1 MKQSTERILT
11 THVGSLPRPP
21 DLLQMIQAKERGGGG
36 FDGEAF
42 ARRVKEA
49 VAEVVRKQ
57 AEAGIDILADGEMGR
72 FGFIPYVNERLT
84 GLEALPN
91 PGGEGTWARSR
102 EHLAFPE
109 YYAWAAQMPGAAGG
123 AQRNQWVC
131 TGPIAYKG
139 QQALGR
145 DIDNLKAALAQTRYT
160 EAFMPAVSPAQLAGW
175 NKNEYYKTDEEFRV
189 AIADAL
195 REEYRAIVDAGI
207 VLQIDDPQLASH
219 YTTHPELDIAQC
231 RNWASATV
239 ELLNHA
245 LAGIPPE
252 RVRYHTCY
260 GINMG
265 PRVHDLE
272 LKHIVDVM
280 LRINT
285 GAYSFEAGNPRHEHE
300 WRVWE
305 DAKLPEGKILIP
317 GVITHGSNFVEH
329 PEAIGQ
335 RIGRFARV
343 VGRERVIAG
352 ADCGFAS
359 FSTTCEV
366 HPTVVWAKLAA
377 LGEGARLA
385 TKELW
390 GRA

>member
-1 MKQSTERILT
+1 MRQSTERILT

-21 DLLQMIQAKERGGGG
+21 DLLAMIQAKELGGP
-36 FDGEAF
+36 FDAEAC
-42 ARRVKEA
+42 AGRVRSA
-49 VAEVVRKQ
+49 VAEVVKRQ
-57 AEAGIDILADGEMGR
+57 AEAGIDIVADGEMGR

-84 GLEALPN
+84 GLEARPN

-102 EHLAFPE
+102 EHQAFPE
-109 YYAWAAQMPGAAGG
+109 YYASAAELPGAAGG

-139 QQALGR
+139 QQALAR
-145 DIDNLKAALAQTRYT
+145 DIGNLKAALVQTGSA

-175 NKNEYYKTDEEFRV
+175 NKNEYYKSDEEFRV

-195 REEYRAIVDAGI
+195 RVEYRAIVNAGI

-231 RNWASATV
+231 RNWASSTV

-265 PRVHDLE
+265 PRVHDME
-272 LKHIVDVM
+272 LKHIVDIM
-280 LRINT
+280 LRINA

-305 DAKLPEGKILIP
+305 DAKLPEAKILIP

-329 PEAIGQ
+329 PEAIAQ
-335 RIGRFARV
+335 RIGRFAQV

-359 FSTTCEV
+359 FATTCEV
-366 HPTVVWAKLAA
+366 HPSVVWTKLAA
-377 LGEGARLA
+377 LSEGARLA

-390 GRA
+390 GGG

>member
-1 MKQSTERILT
+1 MKRSSERMLT

-21 DLLQMIQAKERGGGG
+21 DLLAMLQAKERGGAPDAAA
-36 FDGEAF
+36 FDDRVKRAVGEAV
-42 ARRVKEA
+42 RRQV
-49 VAEVVRKQ
+49 
-57 AEAGIDILADGEMGR
+57 EAGIDIVADGEMGR
-72 FGFIPYVNERLT
+72 FGFIPYVNERLS
-84 GLEALPN
+84 GLEPRPN
-91 PGGEGTWARSR
+91 AGGEGAWARSR

-109 YYAWAAQMPGAAGG
+109 YYAWAAEMPGAAGR
-123 AQRNQWVC
+123 APPTRWAC

-139 QQALGR
+139 QAALKR
-145 DIDNLKAALAQTRYT
+145 DIDNLKAAAAAAGCE

-175 NKNEYYKTDEEFRV
+175 NKNEYYKTDEEYR
-189 AIADAL
+189 AALADAL
-195 REEYRAIVDAGI
+195 REEYRVIVDAGL

-231 RNWASATV
+231 RSIAAATV
-239 ELLNHA
+239 EVLNHA

-252 RVRYHTCY
+252 QVRYHTCY

-272 LKHIVDVM
+272 LKHIIDVM
-280 LRINT
+280 LKINA

-305 DAKLPEGKILIP
+305 EVKFPEDKTVIP

-329 PEAIGQ
+329 PEAIAQ
-335 RIGRFARV
+335 RIGRFAQA
-343 VGRERVIAG
+343 VGRENVIAG

-385 TKELW
+385 TRELW
-390 GRA
+390 GRR

>member
-11 THVGSLPRPP
+11 THVGSLPRPS
-21 DLLQMIQAKERGGGG
+21 DLLEMIQAKERG
-36 FDGEAF
+36 EAF
-42 ARRVKEA
+42 DAAALSARVKGT
-49 VAEVVRKQ
+49 VAEVVRRQ
-57 AEAGIDILADGEMGR
+57 AESGIDIIADGEMGR
-72 FGFIPYVNERLT
+72 FGFIPYINERLT
-84 GLEALPN
+84 GLEPRPN

-109 YYAWAAQMPGAAGG
+109 YYAWAAHMPGAAGG
-123 AQRNQWVC
+123 AQPTRWVC
-131 TGPIAYKG
+131 TAPIAYKG
-139 QQALGR
+139 HQALAR
-145 DIDNLKAALAQTRYT
+145 DIDNLKAALVQVRYE

-175 NKNEYYKTDEEFRV
+175 NKNEFYKSDEEFRV
-189 AIADAL
+189 AVADAL
-195 REEYRAIVDAGI
+195 HQEYRAIVDAGL

-245 LAGIPPE
+245 LAGIPQQ

-272 LKHIVDVM
+272 LKHIVDIM
-280 LRINT
+280 LRVNA

-305 DAKLPEGKILIP
+305 EVKLPDGKVVIP

-329 PEAIGQ
+329 PEAIAQ
-335 RIGRFARV
+335 RIGRFAQV
-343 VGRERVIAG
+343 VGRENAIAG

-366 HPTVVWAKLAA
+366 HPTVVWAKLASLA
-377 LGEGARLA
+377 EGARLA

>member
-1 MKQSTERILT
+1 MKRSNERILT

-21 DLLQMIQAKERGGGG
+21 DLLAMIQAKEQGAAL
-36 FDGEAF
+36 DTDAF
-42 ARRVKEA
+42 AARVKSA
-49 VAEVVRKQ
+49 VAAVVKKQ
-57 AEAGIDILADGEMGR
+57 AESGIDIIADGEMGR
-72 FGFIPYVNERLT
+72 FGFIPYVNERLA
-84 GLEALPN
+84 GLEPRPN
-91 PGGEGTWARSR
+91 IGGEGTWARSR

-123 AQRNQWVC
+123 AQRNRWVC

-139 QQALGR
+139 QEALAR
-145 DIDNLKAALAQTRYT
+145 DIDNLKAALAGVPHE
-160 EAFMPAVSPAQLAGW
+160 EAFMPAVSPDQLAGW
-175 NKNEYYKTDEEFRV
+175 NRNEYYKTEEEFRV
-189 AIADAL
+189 ALADAL
-195 REEYRAIVDAGI
+195 REEYRAIVDAGL

-219 YTTHPELDIAQC
+219 YTTHPELDVAQC

-239 ELLNHA
+239 EVLNHA
-245 LAGIPPE
+245 LAGIPAE

-280 LRINT
+280 LQVNA

-305 DAKLPEGKILIP
+305 QVELPAGKALIP

-329 PEAIGQ
+329 PEAIAQ
-335 RIGRFARV
+335 RIARFAAA
-343 VGRERVIAG
+343 VGRENVIAG

-385 TKELW
+385 TRELW
-390 GRA
+390 GRS

>member
-1 MKQSTERILT
+1 MKHSTERILT

-21 DLLQMIQAKERGGGG
+21 DLLEMIQAKEQGRPI
-36 FDGEAF
+36 DAEAF
-42 ARRVKEA
+42 AARVKSA
-49 VAEVVRKQ
+49 VAEAVRKQ
-57 AEAGIDILADGEMGR
+57 AEAGIDIAADGEMGR

-84 GLEALPN
+84 GLEARSN
-91 PGGEGTWARSR
+91 PRSEGTWARSR

-123 AQRNQWVC
+123 AQRTQWVC

-139 QQALGR
+139 QEALKR
-145 DIDNLKAALAQTRYT
+145 DINNLKAALAQVRHE

-175 NKNEYYKTDEEFRV
+175 NRNEYYKTEEEFRI

-195 REEYRAIVDAGI
+195 REEYKAIVDAGL

-231 RNWASATV
+231 RNVASATV

-245 LAGIPPE
+245 LAGIPAE

-272 LKHIVDVM
+272 LKHIIDIM
-280 LRINT
+280 LRINA
-285 GAYSFEAGNPRHEHE
+285 GAFSFEAGNPRHEHE
-300 WRVWE
+300 WKVWE
-305 DAKLPEGKILIP
+305 TAKLPQGKVLIP

-329 PEAIGQ
+329 PEAVAQ
-335 RIGRFARV
+335 RIGRFAEA
-343 VGRERVIAG
+343 VGRENVIAG

-385 TKELW
+385 SRELW
-390 GRA
+390 RRA

>member
-1 MKQSTERILT
+1 MKQSVERILT
-11 THVGSLPRPP
+11 THAGSLPRPP
-21 DLLQMIQAKERGGGG
+21 DLLEMIQAKERGGD
-36 FDGEAF
+36 FDAAAF
-42 ARRVKEA
+42 AARVKSA
-49 VAEVVRKQ
+49 VAEVVRRQ
-57 AEAGIDILADGEMGR
+57 AESGIDIAADGEMGR
-72 FGFIPYVNERLT
+72 FGFIPYVNERLA
-84 GLEALPN
+84 GLDARPN
-91 PGGEGTWARSR
+91 PVTQGTWARSR

-139 QQALGR
+139 QAALAR
-145 DIDNLKAALAQTRYT
+145 DIDNLKAALAGQRYE

-175 NKNEYYKTDEEFRV
+175 NKNEHYRTDEEFRV

-195 REEYRAIVDAGI
+195 HEEYKAIVDAGL
-207 VLQIDDPQLASH
+207 VVQIDDPQLASH

-231 RNWASATV
+231 RNVAAATV

-245 LAGIPPE
+245 LTGIPPE

-272 LKHIVDVM
+272 LKHIVDIM
-280 LRINT
+280 LSINA

-305 DAKLPEGKILIP
+305 DVKLPEGKVLIP

-329 PEAIGQ
+329 PEAIAQ
-335 RIGRFARV
+335 RIARFAQAA
-343 VGRERVIAG
+343 GRENVIAG

-390 GRA
+390 GRT

>member
-1 MKQSTERILT
+1 MSVACRGRRICWRC
-11 THVGSLPRPP
+11 SR
-21 DLLQMIQAKERGGGG
+21 QRSRGRR
-36 FDGEAF
+36 FDAGAF
-42 ARRVKEA
+42 AARVRSA
-49 VAEVVRKQ
+49 VAEIVEKQ
-57 AEAGIDILADGEMGR
+57 AAAGIDIVADGEMGR

-84 GLEALPN
+84 GLEPRPN
-91 PGGEGTWARSR
+91 ARSEGTWARSR
-102 EHLAFPE
+102 EHQAFPE

-123 AQRNQWVC
+123 AQRTQWVC

-139 QQALGR
+139 QQALAR
-145 DIDNLKAALAQTRYT
+145 DIDNLKAALAHVQYE
-160 EAFMPAVSPAQLAGW
+160 EAFMPAVSPAQLGGW
-175 NKNEYYKTDEEFRV
+175 NKNEYYKTEEEFRV

-195 REEYRAIVDAGI
+195 REEYRMIVDAGL

-219 YTTHPELDIAQC
+219 YTTHAELDLAQC
-231 RNWASATV
+231 RNWAAATV

-245 LAGIPPE
+245 LAGIPAE

-272 LKHIVDVM
+272 LKHIVDIM
-280 LRINT
+280 LRIDA

-305 DAKLPEGKILIP
+305 EVKLPAGKALIP

-329 PEAIGQ
+329 PEAIAQ
-335 RIGRFARV
+335 RIGRFAQV
-343 VGRERVIAG
+343 VGRENVIAG

-385 TKELW
+385 TRELW

>member
-1 MKQSTERILT
+1 MKRSTGRILT

-21 DLLQMIQAKERGGGG
+21 DLLQMIQAKERNEPA
-36 FDGEAF
+36 DGAAF
-42 ARRVKEA
+42 ANRVKSA
-49 VAEVVRKQ
+49 VADAVRKQ
-57 AEAGIDILADGEMGR
+57 ADSGIDIIADGEMGR

-84 GLEALPN
+84 GLEARPN
-91 PGGEGTWARSR
+91 PDSEGTWVRSR

-123 AQRNQWVC
+123 AQRNRWVC

-139 QQALGR
+139 HQALMR
-145 DIDNLKAALAQTRYT
+145 DIDNLKGALAQVHCE
-160 EAFMPAVSPAQLAGW
+160 EAFMPAVSPDQLAGW
-175 NKNEYYKTDEEFRV
+175 NKNEYYQTDEEFRV
-189 AIADAL
+189 AIANAL
-195 REEYRAIVDAGI
+195 HEEYRAIVDAGL

-239 ELLNHA
+239 EVLNHA
-245 LAGIPPE
+245 LVGIPPE

-272 LKHIVDVM
+272 LKHIVDIM
-280 LRINT
+280 LRIDA

-300 WRVWE
+300 WRVWAE
-305 DAKLPEGKILIP
+305 LKLPEGKALIP

-329 PEAIGQ
+329 PEAIAQ
-335 RIGRFARV
+335 RIARFAGA
-343 VGRERVIAG
+343 VGRENVIAG

-377 LGEGARLA
+377 LAEGARLA
-385 TKELW
+385 TTELW

>member
-1 MKQSTERILT
+1 MKHSTHRILT

-21 DLLQMIQAKERGGGG
+21 DLLAMTVAKEKGAP
-36 FDGEAF
+36 FDAE
-42 ARRVKEA
+42 RYVSRVKSA
-49 VAEVVRKQ
+49 VAEVVKKQ
-57 AEAGIDILADGEMGR
+57 AEAGIDVVADGEMGR
-72 FGFIPYVNERLT
+72 FGFIPYVNDRLA
-84 GLEALPN
+84 GIEPRPN
-91 PGGEGTWARSR
+91 PGGEGTWSRSR

-123 AQRNQWVC
+123 AQATRWVC

-139 QQALGR
+139 HKALAR
-145 DIDNLKAALAQTRYT
+145 DIANLKAALAAVNCE

-175 NKNEYYKTDEEFRV
+175 NKNEFYRTDEEFRIAV
-189 AIADAL
+189 ADAVHD
-195 REEYRAIVDAGI
+195 EYQAIVDAGL

-219 YTTHPELDIAQC
+219 YTTHPELDITQC
-231 RNWASATV
+231 RYVANATV
-239 ELLNHA
+239 EVLNHA

-265 PRVHDLE
+265 PRVHELE
-272 LKHIVDVM
+272 MKHIVDIM

-305 DAKLPEGKILIP
+305 EVKLPAGKALIP

-329 PEAIGQ
+329 PEAIAQ
-335 RIGRFARV
+335 RIGRFAKV
-343 VGRERVIAG
+343 VGRENVIAG

-366 HPTVVWAKLAA
+366 HPTVVWVKLAA
-377 LGEGARLA
+377 LAEGARLA

>member
-1 MKQSTERILT
+1 MKRSSERILT
-11 THVGSLPRPP
+11 THVGSLPRPA
-21 DLLQMIQAKERGGGG
+21 DLLTMIQAKEQGLP
-36 FDGEAF
+36 FDKDAF
-42 ARRVKEA
+42 VARVRSA
-49 VAEVVRKQ
+49 VAEVVEKQ
-57 AEAGIDILADGEMGR
+57 AAAGIDIVGDGEMGR

-84 GLEALPN
+84 GIEPRPN
-91 PGGEGTWARSR
+91 PASEGTWARSR

-123 AQRNQWVC
+123 AQRNRWVC
-131 TGPIAYKG
+131 TGPIAYQG
-139 QQALGR
+139 HEALAR
-145 DIDNLKAALAQTRYT
+145 DIDNLKAALAAVRCE

-175 NKNEYYKTDEEFRV
+175 NKNEYYKTEEEFGV
-189 AIADAL
+189 ALADAL
-195 REEYRAIVDAGI
+195 NQEYRAIVDAGL

-219 YTTHPELDIAQC
+219 YTTHPELDLAQC
-231 RNWASATV
+231 RNWANSTV

-272 LKHIVDVM
+272 LKHIVDIM
-280 LRINT
+280 LRVNA

-305 DAKLPEGKILIP
+305 EVKLPDGKALIP

-329 PEAIGQ
+329 PEAIAQ
-335 RIGRFARV
+335 RIGRFAAV
-343 VGRERVIAG
+343 VGRENVIAG

-366 HPTVVWAKLAA
+366 HPSVVWAKLAA
-377 LGEGARLA
+377 LGQGARLA
-385 TKELW
+385 TQELW

>member
-21 DLLQMIQAKERGGGG
+21 DLLAMIQAKERGGG
-36 FDGEAF
+36 FDGEVF
-42 ARRVKEA
+42 ASRVKAA
-49 VAEVVRKQ
+49 VVEVVLKQ

-84 GLEALPN
+84 GLEARPN

-123 AQRNQWVC
+123 AQRKQWVC

-139 QQALGR
+139 QQALAR
-145 DIDNLKAALAQTRYT
+145 DIDNLKAALAQTSYA
-160 EAFMPAVSPAQLAGW
+160 EVFMPAVSPIQLAGW
-175 NKNEYYKTDEEFRV
+175 NKNEYYRTDEEFRV

-195 REEYRAIVDAGI
+195 REEYRTIVDAGI

-231 RNWASATV
+231 RSWASATV

-272 LKHIVDVM
+272 LKHIVDIM

-329 PEAIGQ
+329 PEAIAQ
-335 RIGRFARV
+335 RIGRFAHV

-377 LGEGARLA
+377 LAEGARLA
-385 TKELW
+385 TQELW
-390 GRA
+390 SGG

>member
-1 MKQSTERILT
+1 MRQSTERILT

-21 DLLQMIQAKERGGGG
+21 DLLAMILAKEQGGP
-36 FDGEAF
+36 FDAEAY
-42 ARRVKEA
+42 AGRVRSA
-49 VAEVVRKQ
+49 VAEVVKRQ
-57 AEAGIDILADGEMGR
+57 AEAGIDIVADGEMGR
-72 FGFIPYVNERLT
+72 FGFIPYVNERLS
-84 GLEALPN
+84 GLEARPN

-139 QQALGR
+139 QQALAR
-145 DIDNLKAALAQTRYT
+145 DIDNLKAALAQNSSV

-195 REEYRAIVDAGI
+195 HVEYRAIVDAGI

-231 RNWASATV
+231 RSWASSTV

-265 PRVHDLE
+265 PRVHDME

-329 PEAIGQ
+329 PEAIAQ
-335 RIGRFARV
+335 RIGRFAQV
-343 VGRERVIAG
+343 VGRGRVIAG

-366 HPTVVWAKLAA
+366 HPSVVWPKLAA
-377 LGEGARLA
+377 LAEGARLA

-390 GRA
+390 GGG

>member
-1 MKQSTERILT
+1 MKRSNERILT

-21 DLLQMIQAKERGGGG
+21 DLLAMIQAKEQGAAL
-36 FDGEAF
+36 DTDAF
-42 ARRVKEA
+42 AARVKSA
-49 VAEVVRKQ
+49 VAAVVKKQ
-57 AEAGIDILADGEMGR
+57 AESGIDIIADGEMGR
-72 FGFIPYVNERLT
+72 FGFIPYVNERLA
-84 GLEALPN
+84 GLEPRPN
-91 PGGEGTWARSR
+91 IGGEGTWARSR

-123 AQRNQWVC
+123 AQRNRWVC

-139 QQALGR
+139 QEALAR
-145 DIDNLKAALAQTRYT
+145 DIDNLKAALAGVPHE
-160 EAFMPAVSPAQLAGW
+160 EAFMPAVSPDQLAGW
-175 NKNEYYKTDEEFRV
+175 NRNEYYKTEEEFRV
-189 AIADAL
+189 ALADAL
-195 REEYRAIVDAGI
+195 REEYRAIVDAGL

-219 YTTHPELDIAQC
+219 YTTHPELDVAQC

-239 ELLNHA
+239 EVLNHA
-245 LAGIPPE
+245 LAGIPAE

-280 LRINT
+280 LQVNA

-305 DAKLPEGKILIP
+305 QVELPAGKALIP

-329 PEAIGQ
+329 PEAIAQ
-335 RIGRFARV
+335 RITRFAGA
-343 VGRERVIAG
+343 VGRENVIAG

-385 TKELW
+385 TRELW
-390 GRA
+390 GRS

>member
-1 MKQSTERILT
+1 MKQSAERILT

-21 DLLQMIQAKERGGGG
+21 DLLEMIQAKERGEPIDSG
-36 FDGEAF
+36 AF
-42 ARRVKEA
+42 ADRVKST
-49 VAEVVRKQ
+49 VAEVVRRQ
-57 AEAGIDILADGEMGR
+57 ADAGIDIVADGEMGR
-72 FGFIPYVNERLT
+72 FGFIPYVNERLA
-84 GLEALPN
+84 GLEARPN
-91 PGGEGTWARSR
+91 PVTQGTWARSR

-139 QQALGR
+139 QEALAR
-145 DIDNLKAALAQTRYT
+145 DIDNLKAALGQVRCE

-175 NKNEYYKTDEEFRV
+175 NKNEFYKTDEEFRV
-189 AIADAL
+189 AVADAL
-195 REEYRAIVDAGI
+195 HEEYRAIVDAGL

-231 RNWASATV
+231 RNVAAATV

-252 RVRYHTCY
+252 QVRYHTCY

-280 LRINT
+280 LRINA

-305 DAKLPEGKILIP
+305 DVKLPEGKVLIP

-329 PEAIGQ
+329 PEAIAQ
-335 RIGRFARV
+335 RIARFAQAA
-343 VGRERVIAG
+343 GRENVIAG

-385 TKELW
+385 WQELW
-390 GRA
+390 GRD

>member
-1 MKQSTERILT
+1 MKHSTERILT

-21 DLLQMIQAKERGGGG
+21 DLLAMIQAKEQ
-36 FDGEAF
+36 GEAF
-42 ARRVKEA
+42 DPEAFATRVKDA

-57 AEAGIDILADGEMGR
+57 AECGIDIVADGEMGR
-72 FGFIPYVNERLT
+72 FGFIPYVNERLS
-84 GLEALPN
+84 GLEARPN
-91 PGGEGTWARSR
+91 PRTEGTWARSR

-123 AQRNQWVC
+123 AQRNHWLC
-131 TGPIAYKG
+131 TGPIRYQG
-139 QQALGR
+139 QAALTR
-145 DIDNLKAALAQTRYT
+145 DIDNLKAALARVPHQ

-175 NKNEYYKTDEEFRV
+175 NRNEYYKTDEEFRV
-189 AIADAL
+189 ALAEAL
-195 REEYRAIVDAGI
+195 REEYRAVVDAGL

-219 YTTHPELDIAQC
+219 YTTHPEFDIAQC
-231 RNWASATV
+231 RDLASATV
-239 ELLNHA
+239 ELLNHS
-245 LAGIPPE
+245 LEGIPAD

-272 LKHIVDVM
+272 LKHIVDIM
-280 LRINT
+280 LQINA

-305 DAKLPEGKILIP
+305 TVKLPEGKVLIP

-329 PEAIGQ
+329 PEAIAQ
-335 RIGRFARV
+335 RIGRFAGV
-343 VGRERVIAG
+343 VGRENVIAG

-385 TKELW
+385 SRELW

>member
-1 MKQSTERILT
+1 MKHSTHRILT

-21 DLLQMIQAKERGGGG
+21 DLLALTVAKEKGAP
-36 FDGEAF
+36 FDAELYSG
-42 ARRVKEA
+42 RVKSA
-49 VAEVVRKQ
+49 VAEVVKKQ
-57 AEAGIDILADGEMGR
+57 AEAGIDVIADGEMGR
-72 FGFIPYVNERLT
+72 FGFIPYVNDRLA
-84 GLEALPN
+84 GIEARPN
-91 PGGEGTWARSR
+91 PGGERTWSRSR

-109 YYAWAAQMPGAAGG
+109 YYASAAQMPGAAGG
-123 AQRNQWVC
+123 AQSTRWVC

-139 QQALGR
+139 HEALAR
-145 DIDNLKAALAQTRYT
+145 DLANLKAALAAVRCE

-175 NKNEYYKTDEEFRV
+175 NKNEFYRTDEEFRIAV
-189 AIADAL
+189 ADAL
-195 REEYRAIVDAGI
+195 HDEYQAIVDAGLG
-207 VLQIDDPQLASH
+207 LQIDDPQLASH
-219 YTTHPELDIAQC
+219 YTTHPELDITQC
-231 RNWASATV
+231 RNWAIATV
-239 ELLNHA
+239 EVLNHA

-272 LKHIVDVM
+272 LKHIVDIM
-280 LRINT
+280 LRIDA

-305 DAKLPEGKILIP
+305 EVRLPADKVLIP

-329 PEAIGQ
+329 PEAIAQ
-335 RIGRFARV
+335 RIGRFANV
-343 VGRERVIAG
+343 VGRENVMAG

-377 LGEGARLA
+377 LAEGARLA

-390 GRA
+390 GSA

>member
-1 MKQSTERILT
+1 MKQSTDRILT

-21 DLLQMIQAKERGGGG
+21 DLLQMIQAKERGGG

-42 ARRVKEA
+42 ARRVKAA

-57 AEAGIDILADGEMGR
+57 AEAGIDIPADGEMGR

-84 GLEALPN
+84 GLEARPN

-139 QQALGR
+139 QQALAR
-145 DIDNLKAALAQTRYT
+145 DIDNLKAALAQTRHA

-175 NKNEYYKTDEEFRV
+175 NKNEYYKTDEEFGV

-195 REEYRAIVDAGI
+195 REEYRAIADAGL

-231 RNWASATV
+231 RIWASATV

-252 RVRYHTCY
+252 QVRYHTCY

-272 LKHIVDVM
+272 LKHIVDIM
-280 LRINT
+280 LRINA

-305 DAKLPEGKILIP
+305 TAHLPAGKILIP
-317 GVITHGSNFVEH
+317 GIVTHASNLVEH
-329 PEAIGQ
+329 PEAVAQ
-335 RIGRFARV
+335 RILRFAGV

-359 FSTTCEV
+359 FSTSCEV
-366 HPTVVWAKLAA
+366 HPSVVWAKLAA
-377 LGEGARLA
+377 LAEGARIA
-385 TKELW
+385 TKESW
-390 GRA
+390 GGG

>member
-1 MKQSTERILT
+1 MKRSTERILT

-21 DLLQMIQAKERGGGG
+21 DLLTMILEKEQGGG
-36 FDGEAF
+36 FDAEAY
-42 ARRVKEA
+42 ADRVKRA
-49 VAEVVRKQ
+49 VAEVVQKQ
-57 AEAGIDILADGEMGR
+57 ADAGVDIVADGEMGR
-72 FGFIPYVNERLT
+72 FGFIPYVNERLS
-84 GLEALPN
+84 GLEARPN
-91 PGGEGTWARSR
+91 PRSEGTWARSR

-123 AQRNQWVC
+123 SPRNQWVC

-139 QQALGR
+139 QQALAR
-145 DIDNLKAALAQTRYT
+145 DIDNLKAALAQVRCE

-175 NKNEYYKTDEEFRV
+175 NRNEYYKTDEEFRV

-195 REEYRAIVDAGI
+195 REEYCAIVNAGL

-231 RNWASATV
+231 RNWANVTV

-280 LRINT
+280 LLINA

-300 WRVWE
+300 WQVWE
-305 DAKLPEGKILIP
+305 DVKLPEGKALIP

-329 PEAIGQ
+329 PEAIAQ
-335 RIGRFARV
+335 RIGRFAQM
-343 VGRERVIAG
+343 VGRENVIAG

-366 HPTVVWAKLAA
+366 HPTIVWAKLASLA
-377 LGEGARLA
+377 EGARLA

>member
-1 MKQSTERILT
+1 MKHSTHRILT

-21 DLLQMIQAKERGGGG
+21 DLLEMIQAKERGRP
-36 FDGEAF
+36 FDAKALAG
-42 ARRVKEA
+42 RVKSA
-49 VAEVVRKQ
+49 IAEVVKKQ
-57 AEAGIDILADGEMGR
+57 AEAGIDVVADGEMGR
-72 FGFIPYVNERLT
+72 FGFIPYVNERLA
-84 GLEALPN
+84 GIEARPN
-91 PGGEGTWARSR
+91 PGGEGTWTRSR

-109 YYAWAAQMPGAAGG
+109 YYKWAAQMPGAAGG
-123 AQRNQWVC
+123 SPPTRWVC

-139 QQALGR
+139 SEALAH
-145 DIDNLKAALAQTRYT
+145 DIANLKAALAAVNCE
-160 EAFMPAVSPAQLAGW
+160 EAFIPAVSPAQLAGW
-175 NKNEYYKTDEEFRV
+175 NKNEFYTTDEEFRI
-189 AIADAL
+189 ALADAL
-195 REEYRAIVDAGI
+195 HAEYQAVVDAGL

-231 RNWASATV
+231 RNWANATV
-239 ELLNHA
+239 EVLNHA

-252 RVRYHTCY
+252 QVRYHTCY

-272 LKHIVDVM
+272 LKHIVDIM
-280 LRINT
+280 LRINA

-300 WRVWE
+300 WRLWE
-305 DAKLPEGKILIP
+305 EVKLPAGKALIP

-329 PEAIGQ
+329 PEAIAQ
-335 RIGRFARV
+335 RIGRFAKV
-343 VGRERVIAG
+343 VGRENVLAG

-377 LGEGARLA
+377 LAEGAQLA
-385 TKELW
+385 TRELW